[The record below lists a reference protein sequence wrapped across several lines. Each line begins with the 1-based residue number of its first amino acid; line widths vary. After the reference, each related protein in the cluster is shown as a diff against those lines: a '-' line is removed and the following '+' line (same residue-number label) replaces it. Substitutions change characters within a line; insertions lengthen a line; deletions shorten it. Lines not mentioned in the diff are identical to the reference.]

1 VAGSSCGDIET
12 TDVTSPAD
20 LPNFEGP
27 AFYARPRL
35 LRNSGLRDWWILLH
49 PPYTLCHLS
58 FVVVGACL
66 AGPVNSF
73 RLWMT
78 VLAFFLAVGVGS
90 HALDEIQGRPLG
102 TEIPTWQLKAA
113 AMFGLGGAVVLGV
126 FGALETS
133 GYLGIFIVVGIVLA
147 LGYNLELFH
156 ARLHTDLVF
165 ALAWGSF
172 PVLTGYFAQHS
183 ALNLAAF
190 IAALYGALVAGT
202 QRQLST
208 PARNLRRHVSH
219 VEGAQVGID
228 GSSVVITKEG
238 QLQPLENALR
248 TLCWAA
254 AAIAASLVSV
264 RYHVL

>member
-1 VAGSSCGDIET
+1 MAGSSCGDIET

-126 FGALETS
+126 FGALETI
-133 GYLGIFIVVGIVLA
+133 L
-147 LGYNLELFH
+147 
-156 ARLHTDLVF
+156 
-165 ALAWGSF
+165 
-172 PVLTGYFAQHS
+172 
-183 ALNLAAF
+183 
-190 IAALYGALVAGT
+190 AGT
-202 QRQLST
+202 SWFAK
-208 PARNLRRHVSH
+208 P
-219 VEGAQVGID
+219 D
-228 GSSVVITKEG
+228 G
-238 QLQPLENALR
+238 
-248 TLCWAA
+248 
-254 AAIAASLVSV
+254 
-264 RYHVL
+264 